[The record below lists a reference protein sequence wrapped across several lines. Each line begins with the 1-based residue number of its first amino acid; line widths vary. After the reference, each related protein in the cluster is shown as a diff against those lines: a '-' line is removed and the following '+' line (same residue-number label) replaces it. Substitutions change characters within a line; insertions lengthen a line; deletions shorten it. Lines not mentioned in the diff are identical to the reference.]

1 MRIATKLTLLLLLAV
16 AVVMTGF
23 GFIRSQQE
31 RERLI
36 AEHQQEVLVLAN
48 AIKLSVEHALRD
60 RQPQDIRELLAEMVR
75 EPNPVDRIRILDRRL
90 DDMISATSGVAASTP
105 VPQEELEQVLK
116 SGQALVRYLN
126 VPARPAAYAILPLKS
141 RRGGIIGVVEVV
153 HVATRVQRQIE
164 ETNRDLVWRLSVLSL
179 TIALVIWVT
188 VRISIR
194 RPIGHLTRA
203 ALALGHGDL
212 GRRLDLKRRDEIG
225 QLARAFDR
233 MAENLQSAQT
243 QIVTEAQARL
253 ELEQQVQ
260 QAQKLAAVGRLA
272 SEVAHEIG
280 TPLGVISGRAETIQK
295 KLEDGHPLSRHVATI
310 LQQIERISGT
320 LRQLLH
326 HARPRRPATCPV
338 ATSQMLARIVELLQ
352 PMAARRQITL
362 QAQAADELVPLLAD
376 PDQLQQVLL
385 NLVNNA
391 LEATPPGGWVR
402 LTATQDDPTPV
413 ADQPNGQVRI
423 TRGHVEAPF
432 LTLAVA
438 DTGCGMS
445 GEQLEHIFEP
455 FFSTKERRGGTGLG
469 MAIVEDIVRAHRGAI
484 EVRSAP
490 GAGTTVLVRWP
501 LAAGPREMNVVPDAE
516 AESRL

>member
-16 AVVMTGF
+16 AVVMAGF
-23 GFIRSQQE
+23 GYIRAQQE
-31 RERLI
+31 RQRLI
-36 AEHQQEVLVLAN
+36 AEYQQEVLVLAN

-60 RQPQDIRELLAEMVR
+60 RQPQDIRELLAEIVR
-75 EPNPVDRIRILDRRL
+75 DPNPVDRIRILDHRL
-90 DDMISATSGVAASTP
+90 EDIISAASGMAATMS
-105 VPQEELEQVLK
+105 VPQEEREQVLK
-116 SGQALVRYLN
+116 SGEALVRYLD
-126 VPARPAAYAILPLKS
+126 VPARPAAYAILPLRS
-141 RRGGIIGVVEVV
+141 RRGAIIGVVEVV
-153 HVATRVQRQIE
+153 HLATRVQRQIE
-164 ETNRDLVWRLSVLSL
+164 ETNRDLVLRLSMLSL

-194 RPIGHLTRA
+194 RPIGRLTRA
-203 ALALGHGDL
+203 ALALGQGDL
-212 GRRLDLKRRDEIG
+212 GQRLDLKRRDEIG

-233 MAENLQSAQT
+233 MAENLQTAQS

-253 ELEQQVQ
+253 ELEQQAQ
-260 QAQKLAAVGRLA
+260 QAQKLAAIGRLA

-280 TPLGVISGRAETIQK
+280 TPLGVISGRAEIIQK
-295 KLEDGHPLSRHVATI
+295 KLKDDHPLSRHVATI
-310 LQQIERISGT
+310 LTQIERISGT
-320 LRQLLH
+320 LRQLMH
-326 HARPRRPATCPV
+326 HARPRRPAVCPV
-338 ATSQMLARIVELLQ
+338 ATSQMLVRIVELLQ

-362 QAQAADELVPLLAD
+362 QAQAADELAPLLAD

-391 LEATPPGGWVR
+391 LEATPPGGRVH

-423 TRGHVEAPF
+423 TRGHVEAPY
-432 LTLAVA
+432 LTLAMT

-445 GEQLEHIFEP
+445 GEQLEHVFEP
-455 FFSTKERRGGTGLG
+455 FFSTKEHRGGTGLG

-484 EVRSAP
+484 EVQSAP

-501 LAAGPREMNVVPDAE
+501 LAVG
-516 AESRL
+516 